1 MLNELIVLTLLCSS
15 SLSVKSTHHQ
25 LACARL
31 VHQNGHPFERLTTCS
46 MNKSSN
52 EDVHVTEL
60 PLLSSTNVG
69 VLSNA
74 ATHPWNS
81 LHHPHPVTHHTAA
94 HRRCRSHVSF
104 LLRHLPRHHHQPVL
118 MVASA
123 LAHVR
128 HLMPH
133 PASSLDN
140 PIAANRLLLDTM
152 AFLDQAPLLSNL
164 VLPRHLSSSHSDG

>member
-1 MLNELIVLTLLCSS
+1 MLTTFLCSS
-15 SLSVKSTHHQ
+15 SLSAKSTHHQ

-31 VHQNGHPFERLTTCS
+31 VHQNGHPFEMLTTCS

-52 EDVHVTEL
+52 GDVHATE
-60 PLLSSTNVG
+60 PPPPSPTNVG
-69 VLSNA
+69 MSSNA

-81 LHHPHPVTHHTAA
+81 LRRPHPVTYHTAA
-94 HRRCRSHVSF
+94 RRCHSHVSVPF
-104 LLRHLPRHHHQPVL
+104 RHLPHHHHQPVL
-118 MVASA
+118 MVVSA
-123 LAHVR
+123 PTHVH

-133 PASSLDN
+133 PASSPNN
-140 PIAANRLLLDTM
+140 PIAVNRLLLNTV